1 MKTAAILPSS
11 AGWARLPPACFAL
24 EPPEQPSLYL
34 AGCALSLAA
43 LVSAT
48 RAASNA
54 LPPARKAALVSSL
67 GPQQARALTSVL
79 DKPDVHEARWRTV
92 QAASFA
98 AAFVW
103 ASGALSDDLLT
114 AAAIVGIYSL
124 LAIPS
129 SALAHQVPTRLAPP
143 LLTVLRPIGL
153 IVAPVTDPLSWAAA
167 WVAKRVPS
175 FDPSEDRGEH
185 QSISS
190 DLATRELEHAVSHV
204 EDAGALEREASQM
217 MRNVLS
223 FRTTEA
229 ASLLVPRPQIVAVD
243 IDAPFAETLALID
256 DNEHSRYPVYRDSL
270 DNVVGV
276 LHVKDLFLHR
286 KRSPL
291 VEPKVEDLVRPPVFV
306 PESQSA
312 PSVLAQLRAGSH
324 HMALVL
330 DEYGGLRGLLTL
342 EDLLE
347 EIVGE
352 IRDEYDEG
360 DEAPIIDLGNGRLV
374 VDASVPITEL
384 SRQAG
389 IELPEDGEYHSLGG
403 FIVEVMGRV
412 PEPGAVIE
420 RLGHRFLIRTAD
432 ERHVTKVEIVPAAR

>member
-1 MKTAAILPSS
+1 MRHHTIAVI
-11 AGWARLPPACFAL
+11 GRERLPPASFAL
-24 EPPEQPSLYL
+24 EPPEQPSLYFAIGAVVL
-34 AGCALSLAA
+34 AS

-54 LPPARKAALVSSL
+54 LPPARKAALLASL
-67 GPQQARALTSVL
+67 GRRQSRALEAVLSVPQL
-79 DKPDVHEARWRTV
+79 HEARWRAV
-92 QAASFA
+92 QATSFG

-103 ASGALSDDLLT
+103 AAQALTNDLL
-114 AAAIVGIYSL
+114 AAMATVAAYSL
-124 LAIPS
+124 LAIPA
-129 SALAHQVPTRLAPP
+129 SAVSHRLATRLAPP
-143 LLTVLRPIGL
+143 LLTVLRPIAML
-153 IVAPVTDPLSWAAA
+153 VAPLTDPLSWAANWA
-167 WVAKRVPS
+167 TKRLATRDKS
-175 FDPSEDRGEH
+175 RGKNAPHRATAE
-185 QSISS
+185 
-190 DLATRELEHAVSHV
+190 LATRELEHAVSQV

-229 ASLLVPRPQIVAVD
+229 ASLLVPRPQIIAAD
-243 IDAPFAETLALID
+243 IDAPFSETLALID

-270 DNVVGV
+270 DNVIGI

-286 KRSPL
+286 KRSEEAEL
-291 VEPKVEDLVRPPVFV
+291 NVRDVLRPPVFV

-312 PSVLAQLRAGSH
+312 PSVLAQLRAGRH

-352 IRDEYDEG
+352 IRDEYDEE

-412 PEPGAVIE
+412 PEPGAVLE

-432 ERHVTKVEIVPAAR
+432 ERHVTKVEIVPTAR